1 MIWKRTPLGIA
12 LALALV
18 LALSACTAGNAPA
31 QSAAPTTAA
40 PTTTA
45 PATAAPTVE
54 ATPSPQPEEI
64 ATPTPTAT
72 PDALA
77 QGNVLVAYFSHTGN
91 TEAVAEQ
98 IAERTGGTL
107 AQIQRAEEYADLQQE
122 AEAEILQG
130 VRPEI
135 TVSVDNVEEYD
146 TIFVGYPIWWDEAP
160 AMIATF
166 LESYDFSGKTIV
178 PFCTSAS
185 DSIDN
190 SLHIFSELC
199 PEATLAEGLIANDEA
214 GIEPWLQGLGLLP

>member
-18 LALSACTAGNAPA
+18 LALSACAAGNAPA
-31 QSAAPTTAA
+31 QSA
-40 PTTTA
+40 
-45 PATAAPTVE
+45 
-54 ATPSPQPEEI
+54 TPSPPT
-64 ATPTPTAT
+64 ATPTP
-72 PDALA
+72 DAPA
-77 QGNVLVAYFSHTGN
+77 QGNVLVAYFSHMGN

-107 AQIQRAEEYADLQQE
+107 AQIQRAEDYADLQQE
-122 AEAEILQG
+122 AEEEILQG

-146 TIFVGYPIWWDEAP
+146 TIFVGYSIWWDEAP

-199 PEATLAEGLIANDEA
+199 PEATLAEGLTANDEA
-214 GIEPWLQGLGLLP
+214 DIEPWLCLLYTSDAADD

>member
-31 QSAAPTTAA
+31 QSAAPA
-40 PTTTA
+40 TTA
-45 PATAAPTVE
+45 PATAAPTVA
-54 ATPSPQPEEI
+54 ATPSPQPEET
-64 ATPTPTAT
+64 ATPTPT
-72 PDALA
+72 PDAPA

-122 AEAEILQG
+122 AEEEILQG

-199 PEATLAEGLIANDEA
+199 PEATLAEGLTANDEA
-214 GIEPWLQGLGLLP
+214 DIEPWLQGLGLLP

>member
-18 LALSACTAGNAPA
+18 LALSACAAGNAPA
-31 QSAAPTTAA
+31 QSAAPA
-40 PTTTA
+40 TTA
-45 PATAAPTVE
+45 PTTAAPTVE
-54 ATPSPQPEEI
+54 ATPSPQPEET
-64 ATPTPTAT
+64 ATPTPT
-72 PDALA
+72 PDAPA

-146 TIFVGYPIWWDEAP
+146 TIFVGYSIWWDEAP

-199 PEATLAEGLIANDEA
+199 PEATLAEGLTANDEA

>member
-1 MIWKRTPLGIA
+1 MIGKRTPLGIA

-31 QSAAPTTAA
+31 QSAAP
-40 PTTTA
+40 
-45 PATAAPTVE
+45 ATAAPTVE
-54 ATPSPQPEEI
+54 ATPSPQPEET

-72 PDALA
+72 PDAPA

-122 AEAEILQG
+122 AEEEILQG

-146 TIFVGYPIWWDEAP
+146 TIFVGYSIWWDEAP

-199 PEATLAEGLIANDEA
+199 PEATLAEGLTANDEA
-214 GIEPWLQGLGLLP
+214 DIEPWLQGLGLLP

>member
-1 MIWKRTPLGIA
+1 MIRKRTPLGIA

-18 LALSACTAGNAPA
+18 LALSACAAGNAPA
-31 QSAAPTTAA
+31 QSAAPA
-40 PTTTA
+40 TTA
-45 PATAAPTVE
+45 PTTAAPTVE
-54 ATPSPQPEEI
+54 ATPSPQPEET
-64 ATPTPTAT
+64 AAPTPTP
-72 PDALA
+72 DAPA
-77 QGNVLVAYFSHTGN
+77 QGNMLVAYFSHTGN

-122 AEAEILQG
+122 AEEEILQG

-199 PEATLAEGLIANDEA
+199 PEAAIAEGLTANDEA
-214 GIEPWLQGLGLLP
+214 DIEPWLQGLGLLP

>member
-18 LALSACTAGNAPA
+18 LALSACAAGSPPA
-31 QSAAPTTAA
+31 QSAT

-45 PATAAPTVE
+45 PTTAAPTVE
-54 ATPSPQPEEI
+54 ATPSPQPEAT
-64 ATPTPTAT
+64 ATPTPT
-72 PDALA
+72 PDAPA
-77 QGNVLVAYFSHTGN
+77 QGNVLVAYFSHMGN

-107 AQIQRAEEYADLQQE
+107 AQIQWAEEYADLQQE

-166 LESYDFSGKTIV
+166 LESLRLFRQDDR
-178 PFCTSAS
+178 AL
-185 DSIDN
+185 
-190 SLHIFSELC
+190 LHERERFHRQQPAHLFG
-199 PEATLAEGLIANDEA
+199 A
-214 GIEPWLQGLGLLP
+214 LPGGGHRRGADRQ

>member
-18 LALSACTAGNAPA
+18 LALSACAAGSPPA
-31 QSAAPTTAA
+31 QSAAPA
-40 PTTTA
+40 TTA
-45 PATAAPTVE
+45 PTTAAPTVE
-54 ATPSPQPEEI
+54 ATPSPQPEET

-72 PDALA
+72 PDAPA

-107 AQIQRAEEYADLQQE
+107 AQIQRAEDYADLQQE
-122 AEAEILQG
+122 AEEEILQG

-199 PEATLAEGLIANDEA
+199 PEAAIAEGLTANDEA

>member
-1 MIWKRTPLGIA
+1 M
-12 LALALV
+12 ALALV
-18 LALSACTAGNAPA
+18 LALSACAAGNAPA
-31 QSAAPTTAA
+31 QSAAPA
-40 PTTTA
+40 TTA
-45 PATAAPTVE
+45 PAIAASTVE
-54 ATPSPQPEEI
+54 ATPSPQPEET

-72 PDALA
+72 PDAPA
-77 QGNVLVAYFSHTGN
+77 QGNVLVAYFSHMGN

-98 IAERTGGTL
+98 IAEHTGGTL
-107 AQIQRAEEYADLQQE
+107 AQIQRAEDYADLQQE
-122 AEAEILQG
+122 AEEEILQG

-178 PFCTSAS
+178 PFCTSTS

-199 PEATLAEGLIANDEA
+199 PEATLAEGLTANDEA

>member
-1 MIWKRTPLGIA
+1 MIWNRTPLGIA

-18 LALSACTAGNAPA
+18 LALSACAAGSPPA
-31 QSAAPTTAA
+31 QSAAPA
-40 PTTTA
+40 TTT
-45 PATAAPTVE
+45 PTTAAPTVE
-54 ATPSPQPEEI
+54 ATPSPQPEET
-64 ATPTPTAT
+64 ATPTPT
-72 PDALA
+72 PDAPA

-107 AQIQRAEEYADLQQE
+107 AQIQRAEDYADLQQE
-122 AEAEILQG
+122 AEEEILQG

-199 PEATLAEGLIANDEA
+199 PEATLAEGLTANDEA
-214 GIEPWLQGLGLLP
+214 DIEPWLQGLGLLP

>member
-1 MIWKRTPLGIA
+1 M
-12 LALALV
+12 
-18 LALSACTAGNAPA
+18 
-31 QSAAPTTAA
+31 
-40 PTTTA
+40 
-45 PATAAPTVE
+45 
-54 ATPSPQPEEI
+54 
-64 ATPTPTAT
+64 
-72 PDALA
+72 
-77 QGNVLVAYFSHTGN
+77 LVAYFSHMGN

-199 PEATLAEGLIANDEA
+199 PEAAIAEGLTANDEA
-214 GIEPWLQGLGLLP
+214 DIEPWLQGLGLLP

>member
-18 LALSACTAGNAPA
+18 LALSACAAGSPPA
-31 QSAAPTTAA
+31 QSAAPA
-40 PTTTA
+40 TTA
-45 PATAAPTVE
+45 PTAAAPTVE
-54 ATPSPQPEEI
+54 ATPSPQPEET
-64 ATPTPTAT
+64 ATPTPT
-72 PDALA
+72 PDAPA

-98 IAERTGGTL
+98 IAEHTGGTL
-107 AQIQRAEEYADLQQE
+107 AQIQRAEDYADLQQE
-122 AEAEILQG
+122 AEEEILQG

-199 PEATLAEGLIANDEA
+199 PEATLAEGLTANDEA
-214 GIEPWLQGLGLLP
+214 GIEPWLQGLGRLP

>member
-1 MIWKRTPLGIA
+1 MIWKGTPLGIA

-31 QSAAPTTAA
+31 QSAAPA
-40 PTTTA
+40 TTA
-45 PATAAPTVE
+45 PAIAAPTVE

-64 ATPTPTAT
+64 ATPTPT
-72 PDALA
+72 PDAPA

-199 PEATLAEGLIANDEA
+199 PEAAIAEGLTANDEA

>member
-31 QSAAPTTAA
+31 QSAAPA
-40 PTTTA
+40 TTA

-54 ATPSPQPEEI
+54 ATPSPQPEET
-64 ATPTPTAT
+64 ATPTPT
-72 PDALA
+72 PDAPA

-122 AEAEILQG
+122 AEEEILQG

-146 TIFVGYPIWWDEAP
+146 TIFVGYSIWWDKAP

-199 PEATLAEGLIANDEA
+199 PEATLAEGLTANDEA
-214 GIEPWLQGLGLLP
+214 DIEPWLQGLGLLP

>member
-18 LALSACTAGNAPA
+18 LALSACAAGSPPA
-31 QSAAPTTAA
+31 QSATPTTPAPT
-40 PTTTA
+40 
-45 PATAAPTVE
+45 TAAPTVE
-54 ATPSPQPEEI
+54 ATPSPQPEAT
-64 ATPTPTAT
+64 ATPTPT
-72 PDALA
+72 PDAPA
-77 QGNVLVAYFSHTGN
+77 QGNVLVAYFSHMGN

-146 TIFVGYPIWWDEAP
+146 TIFVGYSIWWDKAP

-199 PEATLAEGLIANDEA
+199 PEAAIAEGLTANDEA
-214 GIEPWLQGLGLLP
+214 DIEPWLQGLGLLP

>member
-31 QSAAPTTAA
+31 QSATPA
-40 PTTTA
+40 TTA
-45 PATAAPTVE
+45 PATTAPTVA
-54 ATPSPQPEEI
+54 ATPSPQPEET
-64 ATPTPTAT
+64 ATPTPT
-72 PDALA
+72 PDAPA

-107 AQIQRAEEYADLQQE
+107 AQIQRAEDYADLQQE
-122 AEAEILQG
+122 AEEEILQG

-199 PEATLAEGLIANDEA
+199 PEATLAEGLTANDEA
-214 GIEPWLQGLGLLP
+214 DIEPWLQGLGLLP

>member
-31 QSAAPTTAA
+31 QSAAPA
-40 PTTTA
+40 TTA

-54 ATPSPQPEEI
+54 ATPSPQPEET
-64 ATPTPTAT
+64 ATPTPT
-72 PDALA
+72 PDAPA
-77 QGNVLVAYFSHTGN
+77 QGNVLVAYFSHMGN

-122 AEAEILQG
+122 AEEEILQG

-146 TIFVGYPIWWDEAP
+146 TIFVGYSIWWDKAP

-199 PEATLAEGLIANDEA
+199 PEATLAEGLTANDEA
-214 GIEPWLQGLGLLP
+214 DIEPWLQGLGLLP

>member
-1 MIWKRTPLGIA
+1 MIGKRTPLGIA

-31 QSAAPTTAA
+31 QSAAPA
-40 PTTTA
+40 TTA

-54 ATPSPQPEEI
+54 ATPSPQPEET
-64 ATPTPTAT
+64 ATPTPT
-72 PDALA
+72 PDAPA

-122 AEAEILQG
+122 AEEEILQG

-199 PEATLAEGLIANDEA
+199 PEATLAEGLTANDEA
-214 GIEPWLQGLGLLP
+214 DIEPWLQGLGLLP

>member
-1 MIWKRTPLGIA
+1 MIWNRTPLGIA

-31 QSAAPTTAA
+31 QS
-40 PTTTA
+40 TA
-45 PATAAPTVE
+45 PATTTPTTAAPTVE
-54 ATPSPQPEEI
+54 ATPSPQPEET
-64 ATPTPTAT
+64 ATPTPT
-72 PDALA
+72 PDAPA

-107 AQIQRAEEYADLQQE
+107 AQIQRAEDYADLQQE
-122 AEAEILQG
+122 AEEEILQG

-199 PEATLAEGLIANDEA
+199 PEAAIAEGLTANDEA
-214 GIEPWLQGLGLLP
+214 DIEPWLQGLGLLP

>member
-1 MIWKRTPLGIA
+1 MIWKGTPLGIA

-31 QSAAPTTAA
+31 QSAAPA
-40 PTTTA
+40 TTA
-45 PATAAPTVE
+45 PTIAAPTVE
-54 ATPSPQPEEI
+54 ATPSPQPEET
-64 ATPTPTAT
+64 ATPTPT
-72 PDALA
+72 PDAPA

-122 AEAEILQG
+122 AEEEILQG

-135 TVSVDNVEEYD
+135 TVSADNVEEYD

-199 PEATLAEGLIANDEA
+199 PEAGIAEGLTANDEA
-214 GIEPWLQGLGLLP
+214 DIEPWLQGLGLLP

>member
-18 LALSACTAGNAPA
+18 LALSACAAGNAPA
-31 QSAAPTTAA
+31 QS
-40 PTTTA
+40 
-45 PATAAPTVE
+45 

-64 ATPTPTAT
+64 ATPTPT
-72 PDALA
+72 PDAPA

-98 IAERTGGTL
+98 IAKRTGGTL

-122 AEAEILQG
+122 AEEEILQG

-146 TIFVGYPIWWDEAP
+146 TIFVGYSIWWDEAP

-166 LESYDFSGKTIV
+166 LESYDFFGKTIV

-199 PEATLAEGLIANDEA
+199 LEATIAEGLTANDEA
-214 GIEPWLQGLGLLP
+214 GIEPWLQGLGFLP

>member
-31 QSAAPTTAA
+31 QSAAPTT
-40 PTTTA
+40 TA

-54 ATPSPQPEEI
+54 ATPSPQPEET
-64 ATPTPTAT
+64 ATPTPT
-72 PDALA
+72 PDAPA

-122 AEAEILQG
+122 AEEEILQG

-160 AMIATF
+160 ATIATF

-199 PEATLAEGLIANDEA
+199 PEAAIAEGLTANEEA

>member
-18 LALSACTAGNAPA
+18 LALSACAAGNAPA
-31 QSAAPTTAA
+31 QSAAPTTTA
-40 PTTTA
+40 PT
-45 PATAAPTVE
+45 TAAPTVE
-54 ATPSPQPEEI
+54 ATPSPQPEET
-64 ATPTPTAT
+64 ATPTPT
-72 PDALA
+72 PDAPA

-122 AEAEILQG
+122 AEEEILQG

-199 PEATLAEGLIANDEA
+199 PEAAIAEGLTANDEA
-214 GIEPWLQGLGLLP
+214 DIEPWLQGLGLLP

>member
-1 MIWKRTPLGIA
+1 MIGKRTPLGIA

-18 LALSACTAGNAPA
+18 LALSACTAGNALA
-31 QSAAPTTAA
+31 QSAAT
-40 PTTTA
+40 
-45 PATAAPTVE
+45 ATAAPTVE
-54 ATPSPQPEEI
+54 ATPSPQPEET
-64 ATPTPTAT
+64 ATSTPTP
-72 PDALA
+72 DAPA

-98 IAERTGGTL
+98 IAERTGRTL

-122 AEAEILQG
+122 AEEEILQG

-178 PFCTSAS
+178 PFCTSSS

-199 PEATLAEGLIANDEA
+199 PEATLAEGLTANDEA
-214 GIEPWLQGLGLLP
+214 DIEPWLQGLGLLP

>member
-18 LALSACTAGNAPA
+18 LALSACAAGNASA
-31 QSAAPTTAA
+31 QSAASAA
-40 PTTTA
+40 TA
-45 PATAAPTVE
+45 PATAAPTVA
-54 ATPSPQPEEI
+54 ATPSPQPEET

-72 PDALA
+72 PDAPA
-77 QGNVLVAYFSHTGN
+77 QGNMLVAYFSHMGN

-107 AQIQRAEEYADLQQE
+107 AQIQRAEDYADLQQE
-122 AEAEILQG
+122 AEEEILQG

-146 TIFVGYPIWWDEAP
+146 TIFVGYSIWWDEAP

-199 PEATLAEGLIANDEA
+199 PEAAIAEGLTANDEA

>member
-31 QSAAPTTAA
+31 QSAAPA
-40 PTTTA
+40 TTA

-54 ATPSPQPEEI
+54 ATPSPQPEET
-64 ATPTPTAT
+64 ATSTPTP
-72 PDALA
+72 DAPA

-122 AEAEILQG
+122 AEEEILQG

-199 PEATLAEGLIANDEA
+199 PEATIAEGLTANDEA
-214 GIEPWLQGLGLLP
+214 DIEPWLQGLGLLP